1 MTPVTFDLAA
11 REVPFPSYVDSPGW
25 HHRFAQGLPEIQEID
40 PAAVPEIPLWIGEA
54 IHFRLRI
61 EVRVPRAEYPLL
73 QREAAVPY
81 CELRRQ
87 THRQGFV
94 PLRGELHGLPVKVA
108 DIQGMLQCAPGIQP
122 KPQFPPMQG
131 DGPPCIIAKHPPS
144 AN

>member
-11 REVPFPSYVDSPGW
+11 REVAFTSYVDSPGW
-25 HHRFAQGLPEIQEID
+25 HHGFAQGLPEIQEID

-108 DIQGMLQCAPGIQP
+108 DIQGILQSPPAIHPNPHIS
-122 KPQFPPMQG
+122 PMQG
-131 DGPPCIIAKHPPS
+131 DGRLCIIVKKPPVGK
-144 AN
+144 